1 MLPKRKLEKKL
12 ERGKEGERRK
22 NQVTEKYMVG
32 VKENKERTFV
42 LCLLAVIK

>member
-1 MLPKRKLEKKL
+1 MLPKKKLEKKL

-22 NQVTEKYMVG
+22 NQVTEKYKVG
-32 VKENKERTFV
+32 VKENKEWTFI